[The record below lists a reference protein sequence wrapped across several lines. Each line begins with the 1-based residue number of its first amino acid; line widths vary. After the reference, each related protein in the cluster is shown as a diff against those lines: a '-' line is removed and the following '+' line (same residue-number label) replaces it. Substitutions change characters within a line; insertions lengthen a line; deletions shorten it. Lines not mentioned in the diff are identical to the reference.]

1 MKKGKKKTNKKT
13 RGLIFTTG
21 LTIRELHFPS
31 SYRNG
36 VAHFL
41 DFRGKNILVGRN
53 LKNGRLA
60 DKKLILNIAIVK
72 NYIRPTVTETG
83 SQLATE

>member
-1 MKKGKKKTNKKT
+1 M
-13 RGLIFTTG
+13 
-21 LTIRELHFPS
+21 RELHFPS
-31 SYRNG
+31 RYRNG

-41 DFRGKNILVGRN
+41 DFRDKNILVGRN
-53 LKNGRLA
+53 LKNGSLT

-72 NYIRPTVTETG
+72 NYILPTVTETG